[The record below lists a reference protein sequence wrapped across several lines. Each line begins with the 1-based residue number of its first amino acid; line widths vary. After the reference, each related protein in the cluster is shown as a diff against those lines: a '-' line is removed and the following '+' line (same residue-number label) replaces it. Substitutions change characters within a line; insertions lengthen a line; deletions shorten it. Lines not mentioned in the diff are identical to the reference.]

1 MNNEKREINVYTNGK
16 IDLDRMSKK
25 KYDML
30 VTILTVQFEE
40 YLKSKR

>member
-1 MNNEKREINVYTNGK
+1 MNNEKREIKVYTNGK
-16 IDLDRMSKK
+16 IDLDRMPKK

-40 YLKSKR
+40 YLKSKK